1 MNDEPGLELKL
12 RRRAVV
18 RFVVAAVVGIAAGV
32 LIASLG
38 FVRVAA
44 VGGWAAACC
53 VYVVWVWLVI
63 GRMDADATRRHARRE
78 DPTRPA
84 TDILLLA
91 ASVASLV
98 VVLLVL
104 TLDSGAAPA
113 ERDVVAVVSIV
124 SVALSWLLVHT
135 LYTLRYA
142 ALYYSGVEGGVGF
155 NQDEPPS
162 YQDFAYLAFTL
173 GMTFQVSDTA
183 ISSSTIRNTVLRHA
197 LLSYVFGAVILGAM
211 VNLIAGLA
219 S

>member
-1 MNDEPGLELKL
+1 MSDERGLELQL

-18 RFVVAAVVGIAAGV
+18 RFVVAALVGIATGV
-32 LIASLG
+32 VISMLG
-38 FVRVAA
+38 FGRVAA

-53 VYVVWVWLVI
+53 VYVAWVWLVV
-63 GRMDADATRRHARRE
+63 GRMDAPQTRQHARRE

-84 TDILLLA
+84 TDVLLLA

-98 VVLLVL
+98 VTLLVL
-104 TLDSGAAPA
+104 TLDGQGDNQ
-113 ERDVVAVVSIV
+113 ERDVVAVVAVV
-124 SVALSWLLVHT
+124 SVALSWALIHT

-142 ALYYSGVEGGVGF
+142 ALYYSGEEGGVGF
-155 NQDEPPS
+155 NQDDPPT

-183 ISSSTIRNTVLRHA
+183 ISSSAIRHTVLRHA
-197 LLSYVFGAVILGAM
+197 LLSYLFGAVILGAM
-211 VNLIAGLA
+211 VNLIAGFA

>member
-1 MNDEPGLELKL
+1 MNDQRGLEQRI

-18 RFVVAAVVGIAAGV
+18 RFVIAAVVGIAVGLLAAMV
-32 LIASLG
+32 G
-38 FVRVAA
+38 FGRVAPIA
-44 VGGWAAACC
+44 GWAAACC
-53 VYVVWVWLVI
+53 VYVTWVWLVI
-63 GRMDADATRRHARRE
+63 GGMDAVETRRHSRRE

-104 TLDSGAAPA
+104 TLDIGSGTVS
-113 ERDVVAVVSIV
+113 RDVVALIALI

-142 ALYYSGVEGGVGF
+142 ALYYSGEEGGVDF
-155 NQDEPPS
+155 NQKEPPS
-162 YQDFAYLAFTL
+162 YGDFAYLAFTL
-173 GMTFQVSDTA
+173 GMTFQVSDTS
-183 ISSSTIRNTVLRHA
+183 ISSTPIRRTVLRHA
-197 LLSYVFGAVILGAM
+197 LLSYVFGAVILGTM

>member
-1 MNDEPGLELKL
+1 MNDARGLERQL

-18 RFVVAAVVGIAAGV
+18 RFVVAALVGVGSAV
-32 LIASLG
+32 LISALG
-38 FVRVAA
+38 FGRVAA

-53 VYVVWVWLVI
+53 VYVAWVWLVV
-63 GRMDADATRRHARRE
+63 GRMDGEATRRHARRE

-84 TDILLLA
+84 TDVLLLA

-98 VVLLVL
+98 VVFLVL
-104 TLDSGAAPA
+104 TLDSGADSG
-113 ERDVVAVVSIV
+113 ERDVVAVVAAV
-124 SVALSWLLVHT
+124 SVALSWALVHT

-142 ALYYSGVEGGVGF
+142 ALYYSGEEGGVGF
-155 NQDEPPS
+155 NQDEPPT

-183 ISSSTIRNTVLRHA
+183 ISTSAIRHTVLRHA
-197 LLSYVFGAVILGAM
+197 LLSYLFGAVILGTM